1 MRISDWS
8 SDVCSSDLPLAIE
21 KGLLRIETQPVTRNG
36 THILVQQAGLKQ
48 FANQQAHAASRVE
61 VIHVGAAVRIDARE
75 QRHDRRQLIEIAQI
89 GRAPSEL
96 QSLMRIS
103 YAVFCLTK
111 KTHIKNNRTTH

>member
-61 VIHVGAAVRIDARE
+61 VIHVGAAVRIDARDK
-75 QRHDRRQLIEIAQI
+75 RHDSRQLIALAPVDTARSEDPLA
-89 GRAPSEL
+89 GRAGGT
-96 QSLMRIS
+96 M
-103 YAVFCLTK
+103 C
-111 KTHIKNNRTTH
+111 